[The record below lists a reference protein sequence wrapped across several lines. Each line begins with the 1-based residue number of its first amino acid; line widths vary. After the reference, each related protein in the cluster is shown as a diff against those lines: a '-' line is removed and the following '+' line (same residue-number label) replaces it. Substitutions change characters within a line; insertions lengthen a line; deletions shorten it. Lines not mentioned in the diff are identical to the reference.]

1 MAQHQKFKNHT
12 QEETKLVYKEVIEEV
27 ILQSELESVL
37 DVDTLNEIRDS
48 WIDYIDIIAK
58 EDEKKFRDK
67 KKLPKNK
74 KKKKS
79 RRRRRIGLCKL
90 FDELSR

>member
-74 KKKKS
+74 KKKISTTKKN
-79 RRRRRIGLCKL
+79 RIMQII
-90 FDELSR
+90 

>member
-74 KKKKS
+74 KKKS